1 MAFDYLK
8 DCNSS
13 QLRMVLVSRNHR
25 FTVFFFWGGRGVYI
39 GVLSS
44 GRGKIR
50 NNKIEKGN
58 SI

>member
-25 FTVFFFWGGRGVYI
+25 FTVFFFLGGAGGVYW
-39 GVLSS
+39 S
-44 GRGKIR
+44 
-50 NNKIEKGN
+50 IE
-58 SI
+58 